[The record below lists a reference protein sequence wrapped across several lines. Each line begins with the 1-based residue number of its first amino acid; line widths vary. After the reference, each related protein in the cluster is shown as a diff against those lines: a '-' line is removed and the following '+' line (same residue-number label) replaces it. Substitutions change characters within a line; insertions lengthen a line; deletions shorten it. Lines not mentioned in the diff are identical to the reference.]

1 MRYCNNNFNDI
12 LRSFVLLFEL
22 TVVNQWHVLAS
33 GYVLTS
39 SKWAR
44 LYFVFFHITVVIVL
58 MNIFVAFVLE
68 VFILRYSL
76 NLSGKHTTAVEK
88 KISDMGFN
96 LDRNAYETLI
106 LIHLQGREQ
115 RSMKRQKSKRDD
127 VDALVETME
136 ENESEQ
142 QNVESTLRFRLS
154 KSGAKNVEV
163 LLQQLFEHELEDD
176 EDETV
181 GPDIT
186 DLEEMPQQD
195 VIPSPLRLD
204 NIT

>member
-96 LDRNAYETLI
+96 LDR
-106 LIHLQGREQ
+106 
-115 RSMKRQKSKRDD
+115 SMKRQKSKRDD